1 MDQKNK
7 DFDYSNLYKGFQNKS
22 SSARRPGQKPTD
34 TAADGGAK
42 PNYGAS
48 SRPRDPQQERQ
59 LQQELEAQLRAL
71 GQSVSDGLRT
81 GFEGK
86 GQQLGDQAVKFG
98 GAVWD
103 VVNYSLGTAADELR
117 QAANELRTEH
127 NAAAGDANAARR
139 TRRAAFG
146 VPAPKAPAKPA
157 DALIRSARARFGIGL
172 GQAIPGGI
180 LAFGLLLGCA
190 ICALAAFFYTGPD
203 GFAVSEMNLAAT
215 ILAVTSLPFDWLTW
229 LGFRNVGVSKRLRA
243 YAAAIGDR
251 TSISVAALAEAVQK
265 PLKKTRKDLRFLLG
279 KGWLVGWLDVET
291 DTLYLSAEE
300 WHAARARREN
310 VAAGPA
316 AQQPAAAPQSEPA
329 AEERIDPDTIHR
341 FVQVLGTERQVMDDS
356 TAIEELTK
364 MQTTSQAIADWVAA
378 HPESAPKARRFI
390 TYYIPTTLK
399 LLHTYNEM
407 QDQPGENA
415 EAIRRDI
422 GGILHTLNIAFE
434 NLYNTLLSDVAM
446 DVSSEIAALQGML
459 AQDGLSTEQNTP
471 FGGEL

>member
-7 DFDYSNLYKGFQNKS
+7 EFDYSNLYKGFQNKS
-22 SSARRPGQKPTD
+22 SSARRSGQQSSG
-34 TAADGGAK
+34 TAADGSKKADDS
-42 PNYGAS
+42 AS

-71 GQSVSDGLRT
+71 GQSVSDGLRE

-103 VVNYSLGTAADELR
+103 VVNYSLGTAASELR
-117 QAANELRTEH
+117 KAANELRAEH
-127 NAAAGDANAARR
+127 NAAAGEADAARR
-139 TRRAAFG
+139 ARRAAFG
-146 VPAPKAPAKPA
+146 VPSPKVPAKPA
-157 DALIRSARARFGIGL
+157 DALVRSARARFGIGL

-180 LAFGLLLGCA
+180 LAFGMLLSCA
-190 ICALAAFFYTGPD
+190 ICALTAFFYAGPD
-203 GFAVSEMNLAAT
+203 AFAVSEMTLAAT

-229 LGFRNVGVSKRLRA
+229 LGLRNVGASKRLRA
-243 YAAAIGDR
+243 YAAAIGER
-251 TSISVAALAEAVQK
+251 SSISVAALAEAVQK

-279 KGWLVGWLDVET
+279 KGWLTGWLDAET
-291 DTLYLSAEE
+291 DVLYLSAEE
-300 WHAARARREN
+300 WHAARAKREN
-310 VAAGPA
+310 AAAGSA
-316 AQQPAAAPQSEPA
+316 SQQPAAPQSEYA
-329 AEERIDPDTIHR
+329 AEERVDPDTIHR
-341 FVQVLGTERQVMDDS
+341 FVQVLGTERQVMDDA

-364 MQTTSQAIADWVAA
+364 MQTTSQAIAEWVAA

-434 NLYNTLLSDVAM
+434 NLYNTLLSDMAM
-446 DVSSEIAALQGML
+446 DVSTEIAALQGML
-459 AQDGLSTEQNTP
+459 AQDGLSPQQNTP
-471 FGGEL
+471 FGGGQ